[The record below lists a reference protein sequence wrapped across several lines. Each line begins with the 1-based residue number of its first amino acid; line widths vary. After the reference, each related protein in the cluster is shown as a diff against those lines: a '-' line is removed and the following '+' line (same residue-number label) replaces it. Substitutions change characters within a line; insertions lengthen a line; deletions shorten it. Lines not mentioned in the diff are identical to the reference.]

1 MPTWSTK
8 RINQSEWDA
17 PAFIIPKKNES
28 VRIIS
33 DFKELNPRI
42 KRKSYPLPKISDV
55 MLKLERSQILNL
67 LV

>member
-1 MPTWSTK
+1 MGCTSLY
-8 RINQSEWDA
+8 
-17 PAFIIPKKNES
+17 IIPKKNES